1 MDYPCI
7 LTLRLARKEGEEL
20 YGQFEACGGG
30 SFGVKPKLVHDGWKG
45 LGRFK
50 TRV

>member
-20 YGQFEACGGG
+20 YGQSKPVEA
-30 SFGVKPKLVHDGWKG
+30 VPLE
-45 LGRFK
+45 
-50 TRV
+50 